1 MPTTSNVYAPAIKS
15 ADERAAEL
23 LGNILKPLAQK
34 RA

>member
-1 MPTTSNVYAPAIKS
+1 MTTTSNIYTHAIKS

-23 LGNILKPLAQK
+23 LGDILQPIK